1 MAKVKLGEFEVT
13 LNGDLPSVGSQL
25 PDFLLAD
32 GDLQNVGLEQ
42 FTGKRL
48 VLNIFP
54 SMSTPVCSAAAVKF
68 NALASQFENTVILCI
83 SRDLGFSHK
92 QFCLNHNINDVIFLS
107 DMRNED
113 FANEYGVLHTNGK
126 FQGLLARSVLVA
138 DSDHK
143 IIYSQLVDQ
152 TGHEPDY
159 DRVVDVL
166 TSLLELDNYISEQ
179 YLKVYFQKSISLLSF
194 LEIPQE

>member
-1 MAKVKLGEFEVT
+1 
-13 LNGDLPSVGSQL
+13 
-25 PDFLLAD
+25 
-32 GDLQNVGLEQ
+32 
-42 FTGKRL
+42 
-48 VLNIFP
+48 
-54 SMSTPVCSAAAVKF
+54 MSTPVCSAAAVKF

-92 QFCLNHNINDVIFLS
+92 QFCLNHNINDIIFLS

-126 FQGLLARSVLVA
+126 FQGLLARSVLVT

-152 TGHEPDY
+152 TGHEPNY
-159 DRVVDVL
+159 DRVVEVL
-166 TSLLELDNYISEQ
+166 TS
-179 YLKVYFQKSISLLSF
+179 
-194 LEIPQE
+194 

>member
-32 GDLQNVGLEQ
+32 GDLKNVSLEQ
-42 FTGKRL
+42 FKGKKL

-83 SRDLGFSHK
+83 SRDLGFSSGGR
-92 QFCLNHNINDVIFLS
+92 LNF
-107 DMRNED
+107 
-113 FANEYGVLHTNGK
+113 FA
-126 FQGLLARSVLVA
+126 
-138 DSDHK
+138 
-143 IIYSQLVDQ
+143 
-152 TGHEPDY
+152 
-159 DRVVDVL
+159 
-166 TSLLELDNYISEQ
+166 
-179 YLKVYFQKSISLLSF
+179 SF
-194 LEIPQE
+194 IKNSF